1 MEKSKVFRSFAL
13 TAILTGSILLA
24 ACGQTPP
31 ESENPDTSQNQ
42 PSQETPAKIALQ
54 KRAEEYENFIL
65 GLTNATSLTAEEG
78 NQKVEIQENKL
89 KLTQGSAPRYVETVE
104 GESFEYVFDG
114 GGYTKN
120 PYTGDMTAASYQ
132 ASLLLTVDVDGWTAV
147 DAQGKLTKT
156 GYSAEFN
163 KDAKTLS
170 FTSPEHTITIYKVN
184 GTLVTLPDVKEPTQE
199 FRITEENIEQV
210 RANAR
215 KIVEELNIKVL
226 GKSAVVDD
234 IKEFYLTASDKIVDT
249 IGVIYVGT
257 NSNGENFK
265 YIEAKLP
272 RTSDI
277 TYEDIYNGTFTCS
290 RFDATINQLFTFNV
304 NRNSEQLNKE
314 AGDLIKAQALGS
326 DFEGLEWTAHNIVAT
341 EMTYNVHSVA
351 GYDRRQQ
358 RLISYE
364 YRINKEY
371 NNQPVREVVEKFF
384 VGKEVGT
391 TYSILKQQNVV
402 VSLENKQFLAVEQT
416 ETV

>member
-1 MEKSKVFRSFAL
+1 MNSVKTKILRSIAL
-13 TAILTGSILLA
+13 AAILTGGILLT

-31 ESENPDTSQNQ
+31 ENENP
-42 PSQETPAKIALQ
+42 ETPAPPAPPAKTALE

-65 GLTNATSLTAEEG
+65 DLSTATSLTAEEG

-89 KLTQGSAPRYVETVE
+89 KLTQGSASRYIETVE
-104 GESFEYVFDG
+104 SESFEYVFDG

-120 PYTGDMTAASYQ
+120 PYTGDMTAASYK
-132 ASLLLTVDVDGWTAV
+132 ASLFLTVDVDGWTEV

-163 KDAKTLS
+163 AANKTLS
-170 FTSPEHTITIYKVN
+170 FTSPEHTITIYGV
-184 GTLVTLPDVKEPTQE
+184 GQTQVTLPEIKDPVEEDFQ
-199 FRITEENIEQV
+199 ISAENIEQV

-277 TYEDIYNGTFTCS
+277 TYEAIYNGTFTCS
-290 RFDATINQLFTFNV
+290 RFDATIDTLFTFNV
-304 NRNSEQLNKE
+304 NRTNEQLNKGV
-314 AGDLIKAQALGS
+314 GDLIKAQALGN
-326 DFEGLEWTAHNIVAT
+326 DFESLDWTAHNIIAT
-341 EMTYNVHSVA
+341 EMTYNVHNVA
-351 GYDRRQQ
+351 GYDRKQHK
-358 RLISYE
+358 LISYE

-371 NNQPVREVVEKFF
+371 NNQPVKEVVEKFF

-391 TYSILKQQNVV
+391 TYSI
-402 VSLENKQFLAVEQT
+402 
-416 ETV
+416 